1 MTLLFFFKIVLL
13 VLSTL
18 PFHIN
23 IRINLSMSK
32 KKYLA
37 GILIGIAW
45 EGLEINLER
54 IDLFAVL
61 IIQGNAFKYC
71 LLNGGFS
78 SVLE

>member
-1 MTLLFFFKIVLL
+1 MSYTTFQISLQVVSIQFLHFKI
-13 VLSTL
+13 T
-18 PFHIN
+18 FYICA
-23 IRINLSMSK
+23 
-32 KKYLA
+32 KYLA